1 MWGNITKSIGNV
13 VDRVKTFQTD
23 LEHQLDTAVGADDTF
38 SLSQLSPVEAET
50 EEGLPEPQS
59 PSPGAPALQAPGYA
73 AQTLS
78 SSDTFRLEDVSLE
91 SPQPASQKK
100 SKEKAA
106 APPPTSAHV
115 PIPTPATTP
124 TLLDRSTDPAGK
136 EEGKLARVS
145 AALKAAEA
153 DVKRLS
159 ESNAKTQKAAAAEL
173 QAKEKEVVKLSES
186 KAQLTKVVEETQAL
200 LKKTEAELRV
210 SNKNLSALQAV
221 NQSFTDKLAALEG
234 QLKAKV
240 EELTSQSAQIANQK
254 RSLDSYMAA
263 ANSGSARAELRAS
276 ASNNPKK
283 VAEQDSPL
291 LEEVRAAR
299 QKIIDLEMELET
311 ERKTLS
317 SHVARKS
324 PEGGKAAAGGGPKGE
339 GKQREEASILRKRVA
354 DLEKNLQDA
363 STLREQVKGLETA
376 LDNARKSET
385 KSKLDVALV
394 EAKVQTLQKSLD
406 DTAVCSISSESV
418 ASSQLKALQ
427 EQVAALQASLESTK
441 QELVV
446 QQAAYMGTEAAHSA
460 DLAKV
465 QEVVKERERALESA
479 ALKMAETH
487 QQLEEANKRIS
498 DLRSE
503 MTEKDANIRELATS
517 TIGESD
523 AKRQVAQ
530 YLEQL
535 KVQNERLASYE
546 AEGQTLAK
554 KQSEMEKLVRKT
566 NQEMKG
572 KDKEIAKLNES
583 KAQLNKVIEEMQE
596 ALRKNES
603 DVSST
608 HKSLSAMQAVS
619 QASTDKLAKLEAEVA
634 TKADEISSQKRALE
648 SSWAEA
654 NELKRGIAEMRA
666 ERDDLKRQ
674 IGEGTSKVIET
685 ESSVRD
691 IATREAVLRATN
703 KQLQDGMQ
711 RQMQES
717 SSREERLR
725 DEVNEMRK
733 RWQEAITSREA
744 LATEMGGATAPLLRQ
759 ISALQDS
766 LRVRGESWQA
776 IESSLSERALRA
788 ESAAEVTEH
797 KRSTMEEQLTAC
809 KHQLSITATR
819 LQDAQQLLH
828 STETQ
833 VDRMRRAEA
842 SSIEA
847 TTELEARLSLESGQR
862 QSLQASL
869 RELEVRHKL
878 EIAELE
884 DERARQVGLLKVDT
898 ENLQRQLEAAIK
910 DKGSGAASASRNVAA
925 QMEQDANE
933 LSPIKPTI
941 TMAEVLPSKLTIFSF
956 LHSIFFL

>member
-50 EEGLPEPQS
+50 EEGMPEPQS
-59 PSPGAPALQAPGYA
+59 PSPGAPASRAPGYS

-115 PIPTPATTP
+115 PIPTPATP
-124 TLLDRSTDPAGK
+124 TLLDRSADPVGK

-153 DVKRLS
+153 DVKRLT

-210 SNKNLSALQAV
+210 SNKNLSALQTV

-234 QLKAKV
+234 QMKAKL
-240 EELTSQSAQIANQK
+240 EELASQSAQIANQK
-254 RSLDSYMAA
+254 RSLDSHMAE
-263 ANSGSARAELRAS
+263 SQDLRRDLAELRAS
-276 ASNNPKK
+276 ASNSPQK

-324 PEGGKAAAGGGPKGE
+324 PEGGKAAAGGGSKGE
-339 GKQREEASILRKRVA
+339 VKQREEASNLRKKVA

-406 DTAVCSISSESV
+406 DTAISMSNESV

-427 EQVAALQASLESTK
+427 EQVDALQASLESTK

-446 QQAAYMGTEAAHSA
+446 QQAAHMGTEAAHSA

-766 LRVRGESWQA
+766 LRVRGESWQS

-797 KRSTMEEQLTAC
+797 KRSMMEEQLTAC
-809 KHQLSITATR
+809 KQQLSITATR

-884 DERARQVGLLKVDT
+884 DERARQVGLLKVDA

-910 DKGSGAASASRNVAA
+910 DKGSGAASASRNVTA

-941 TMAEVLPSKLTIFSF
+941 TMAEVLPSKLTISFSF
-956 LHSIFFL
+956 HSIFFL